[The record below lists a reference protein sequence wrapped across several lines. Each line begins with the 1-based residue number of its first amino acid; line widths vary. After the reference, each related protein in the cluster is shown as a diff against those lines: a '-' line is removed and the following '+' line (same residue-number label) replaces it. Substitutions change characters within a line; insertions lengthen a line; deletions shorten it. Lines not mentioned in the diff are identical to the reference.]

1 MNCNFNLRNHK
12 LDKET
17 SIHLV
22 IRWDGLRLVYPTDL
36 KIKPKYWQN
45 DKKRKNYQRAKRN
58 SQFPQHPE
66 FNTRLDYIISEANN
80 VFRKF
85 QNDNQ
90 HQKPSKEQ
98 LKELLDKVFNLKY
111 NLSEKQLIG
120 FIEQFII
127 NSKTRTN
134 PRTGKPISEGTIK
147 SYRNVCDRLIEF
159 ASVKKKRVDFDTIT
173 IDFYDDF
180 KRFMIKEKNYA
191 VNTIGRYFNTLITI
205 MNEATE
211 RGLNSNLLYKSKRF
225 IVDKEETE
233 NIFLNDNELVE
244 IYELDLSDFSK
255 LDNARDLFLIGC
267 YTGLRFSDY
276 QELDL
281 KKLTKENTLEVRQKK
296 TQKRLTIPFYH
307 PIVLAIKEKY
317 NGKTHNSLP
326 RPISNQKLNKY
337 IKEVGSMVNS
347 LSNKVDKN
355 MTIGGVKV
363 ILQKPKY
370 SFITTHTARR
380 SFASNL
386 VLKGKNIFD
395 IMEATGHQ
403 SEKAFRNYVKI
414 EARDKVQRILK
425 LYDNVK
431 LKKV

>member
-1 MNCNFNLRNHK
+1 
-12 LDKET
+12 
-17 SIHLV
+17 
-22 IRWDGLRLVYPTDL
+22 
-36 KIKPKYWQN
+36 
-45 DKKRKNYQRAKRN
+45 
-58 SQFPQHPE
+58 
-66 FNTRLDYIISEANN
+66 
-80 VFRKF
+80 
-85 QNDNQ
+85 
-90 HQKPSKEQ
+90 
-98 LKELLDKVFNLKY
+98 VFNPQY
-111 NLSEKQLIG
+111 DITEKQLIG
-120 FIEQFII
+120 FIEKHIV
-127 NSKTRTN
+127 NSKTRIN
-134 PRTGKPISEGTIK
+134 PRTGKPISDGTIK
-147 SYRNVCDRLIEF
+147 SYRNVCDRLMEYARI
-159 ASVKKKRVDFDTIT
+159 KKKRVDFDTIT

-180 KRFMIKEKNYA
+180 KRFMIVEKNYA
-191 VNTIGRYFNTLITI
+191 INTIGRYFNTLITL

-211 RGLNSNLLYKSKRF
+211 RGLNSNLAYKSRRF

-244 IYELDLSDFSK
+244 MYELDLTDIPK

-307 PIVLAIKEKY
+307 PIVLEIKEKY

-337 IKEVGSMVNS
+337 IKEVGAKVKS
-347 LSNKVDKN
+347 LNAKVDKN
-355 MTIGGVKV
+355 ITRGGVKV

>member
-98 LKELLDKVFNLKY
+98 LKELLDEVFNPKY

-127 NSKTRTN
+127 NSKTRIN

-147 SYRNVCDRLIEF
+147 SYRNVCDRLIEY
-159 ASVKKKRVDFDTIT
+159 ARVKKKRVDFDTIT

-211 RGLNSNLLYKSKRF
+211 RGLNSNLVYKSKRF

-244 IYELDLSDFSK
+244 IYELD
-255 LDNARDLFLIGC
+255 
-267 YTGLRFSDY
+267 
-276 QELDL
+276 
-281 KKLTKENTLEVRQKK
+281 
-296 TQKRLTIPFYH
+296 
-307 PIVLAIKEKY
+307 
-317 NGKTHNSLP
+317 
-326 RPISNQKLNKY
+326 
-337 IKEVGSMVNS
+337 
-347 LSNKVDKN
+347 
-355 MTIGGVKV
+355 
-363 ILQKPKY
+363 
-370 SFITTHTARR
+370 
-380 SFASNL
+380 
-386 VLKGKNIFD
+386 
-395 IMEATGHQ
+395 
-403 SEKAFRNYVKI
+403 
-414 EARDKVQRILK
+414 
-425 LYDNVK
+425 
-431 LKKV
+431 

>member
-1 MNCNFNLRNHK
+1 MFN
-12 LDKET
+12 
-17 SIHLV
+17 
-22 IRWDGLRLVYPTDL
+22 P
-36 KIKPKYWQN
+36 
-45 DKKRKNYQRAKRN
+45 
-58 SQFPQHPE
+58 
-66 FNTRLDYIISEANN
+66 
-80 VFRKF
+80 
-85 QNDNQ
+85 
-90 HQKPSKEQ
+90 
-98 LKELLDKVFNLKY
+98 KY

-127 NSKTRTN
+127 NSKTRIN

-147 SYRNVCDRLIEF
+147 SYRNVCDRLIEY
-159 ASVKKKRVDFDTIT
+159 ARVKKKRVDFDTIT

-180 KRFMIKEKNYA
+180 KRFMITEKNYA

-211 RGLNSNLLYKSKRF
+211 RGLNSNLVYKSKRF

-244 IYELDLSDFSK
+244 IYELDLSDFPK

-337 IKEVGSMVNS
+337 IKEVGSMVSS
-347 LSNKVDKN
+347 LNNKVDKN
-355 MTIGGVKV
+355 ITIGGVKV

-431 LKKV
+431 LKKA

>member
-98 LKELLDKVFNLKY
+98 LKELLDEVFNPKY

-127 NSKTRTN
+127 NSKTRIN

-211 RGLNSNLLYKSKRF
+211 RGLNSNLVYKSKRF

-244 IYELDLSDFSK
+244 IYELDLSDFPK

-326 RPISNQKLNKY
+326 RPISNFSECNNGCLNN
-337 IKEVGSMVNS
+337 ECF
-347 LSNKVDKN
+347 KN
-355 MTIGGVKV
+355 
-363 ILQKPKY
+363 
-370 SFITTHTARR
+370 F
-380 SFASNL
+380 
-386 VLKGKNIFD
+386 
-395 IMEATGHQ
+395 E
-403 SEKAFRNYVKI
+403 
-414 EARDKVQRILK
+414 
-425 LYDNVK
+425 
-431 LKKV
+431 

>member
-1 MNCNFNLRNHK
+1 MNCNFNLRNPK
-12 LDKET
+12 IDKET

-22 IRWDGLRLVYPTDL
+22 IRWSGLRLVYPTDL
-36 KIKPKYWQN
+36 KIHPKNWQN
-45 DKKRKNYQRAKRN
+45 DKSRKNYQRAKRS
-58 SQFPQHPE
+58 SQFPQYPE
-66 FNTRLDYIISEANN
+66 FNTRLDYIISETNS

-98 LKELLDKVFNLKY
+98 LKELLDEVFNPQY
-111 NLSEKQLIG
+111 DITEKQLIG
-120 FIEQFII
+120 FIEKHIV
-127 NSKTRTN
+127 NSKTRIN
-134 PRTGKPISEGTIK
+134 PRTGKPISDGTIK
-147 SYRNVCDRLIEF
+147 SYRNVCDRLMEYARI
-159 ASVKKKRVDFDTIT
+159 KKKRVDFDTIT

-180 KRFMIKEKNYA
+180 KRFMIVEKNYA
-191 VNTIGRYFNTLITI
+191 INTIGRYFNTLITL

-211 RGLNSNLLYKSKRF
+211 RGLNSNLAYKSRRF

-244 IYELDLSDFSK
+244 MYELDLTDIPK

-307 PIVLAIKEKY
+307 PIVLEIKEKY

-337 IKEVGSMVNS
+337 IKEVGAKVNS
-347 LSNKVDKN
+347 LNAKVDKN
-355 MTIGGVKV
+355 ITRGGVKV

-425 LYDNVK
+425 LYDNVR